1 MSKRIHVFTGH
12 FGSGKTEIAL
22 NYAMRLSKSGKKTT
36 IVDCDIVN
44 TYFRTLDAKK
54 ELESCGIKVIA
65 PIFANT
71 NLEMQMMTSDVLS
84 VFEDRESEVVFD
96 VGGDEDGA
104 FALGAYKKFFEREGY
119 EMYFVVNTFRPLTKK
134 AEDILVYMNEI
145 EVASRLKITHIVNNS
160 NLAEDTEEK
169 NLFEGDKQIRKICEK
184 TGVDYAFLSGEKN
197 ILSNIDL
204 SNYGCDEKFC
214 IERFLKPIF

>member
-1 MSKRIHVFTGH
+1 MSKRIHIFTGH

-22 NYAMRLSKSGKKTT
+22 NYAIELAKSGKKTT

-54 ELESCGIKVIA
+54 ELEKYGIKVIA

-84 VFEDRESEVVFD
+84 VFEDKESEVVFD

-104 FALGAYKKFFEREGY
+104 FALGGYKKFFEREGY
-119 EMYFVVNTFRPLTKK
+119 EMFFVVNTFRPLTKK
-134 AEDILVYMNEI
+134 AEDILVYMSEI
-145 EVASRLKITHIVNNS
+145 ENASRLNITHMVNNS
-160 NLAEDTEEK
+160 NLAGDTSAE
-169 NLFEGDKQIRKICEK
+169 NLAEGDREVRKICESTK
-184 TGVDYAFLSGEKN
+184 IDYAFVSGEKSV
-197 ILSNIDL
+197 LDTVDL
-204 SNYGCDEKFC
+204 KDFGCGEKFYL
-214 IERFLKPIF
+214 ERFLKPVF